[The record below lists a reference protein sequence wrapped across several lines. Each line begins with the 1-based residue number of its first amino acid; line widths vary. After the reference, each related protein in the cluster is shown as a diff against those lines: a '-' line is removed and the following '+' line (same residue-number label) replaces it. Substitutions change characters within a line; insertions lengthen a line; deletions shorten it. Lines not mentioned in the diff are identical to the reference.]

1 MNVLSIGGSD
11 PSSGAGIQ
19 SDVKTF
25 ENHDV
30 YGFTVIT
37 AITSQNTK
45 KISKI
50 APISAKDIKTQ
61 LESVLSDF
69 QIDAIKIGMVYD
81 SSIIKIVNTMIK
93 NQKCPIV
100 VDPIIESTT
109 KKILLKKSAIDS
121 YKRYIIP
128 LATII
133 TPNKKE
139 AKILSGTSKAEDAAK
154 ELQKLGAKNVIITGF
169 RESEKEIEDFVMEV
183 DNNYI
188 LKGKKIKIINH
199 GSGCNYSASITAS
212 LARKKSIYEATV
224 TAKEYVYQSIKKS
237 KNLGK
242 GIKIT
247 HKEISK
253 IQKELSH
260 SISDFQNIKNVS
272 KLIPECQTNFV
283 FSKNKPK
290 TIKNVLGIS
299 GRLVKSGNNVI
310 QAGELVFG
318 GSQHVATAVIQ
329 VSKKFSKIRSA
340 INIKYEP
347 KIITNAKKH
356 RMSVLSYDRKNESK
370 KSKSKEN
377 SSISWGISSCLKSN
391 IPDIIYHKGDFGK
404 EPMIIV
410 FGETPA
416 EVVRKIKLIQWTVN
430 IV

>member
-50 APISAKDIKTQ
+50 VPISTKDIRTQ

-81 SSIIKIVNTMIK
+81 SSIIKIINTMIK

-121 YKRYIIP
+121 YKKYIIP

-139 AKILSGTSKAEDAAK
+139 AKILSGCSKAEDAAK

-169 RESEKEIEDFVMEV
+169 RESEKEIEDFVRESG
-183 DNNYI
+183 NNYI
-188 LKGKKIKIINH
+188 LNGKKIKIINH

-237 KNLGK
+237 KSLG
-242 GIKIT
+242 
-247 HKEISK
+247 
-253 IQKELSH
+253 LS
-260 SISDFQNIKNVS
+260 
-272 KLIPECQTNFV
+272 LIH
-283 FSKNKPK
+283 
-290 TIKNVLGIS
+290 I
-299 GRLVKSGNNVI
+299 
-310 QAGELVFG
+310 
-318 GSQHVATAVIQ
+318 
-329 VSKKFSKIRSA
+329 
-340 INIKYEP
+340 
-347 KIITNAKKH
+347 
-356 RMSVLSYDRKNESK
+356 
-370 KSKSKEN
+370 
-377 SSISWGISSCLKSN
+377 
-391 IPDIIYHKGDFGK
+391 
-404 EPMIIV
+404 
-410 FGETPA
+410 
-416 EVVRKIKLIQWTVN
+416 
-430 IV
+430 

>member
-50 APISAKDIKTQ
+50 APISAKDIRTQ

-109 KKILLKKSAIDS
+109 KKILLKKSAISS
-121 YKRYIIP
+121 YKKYIIP

-139 AKILSGTSKAEDAAK
+139 AKMLSGCSKAEDAAK

-260 SISDFQNIKNVS
+260 SILDFQNIKNVS

-329 VSKKFSKIRSA
+329 VSKKFSNIRSA

-391 IPDIIYHKGDFGK
+391 IPDIIYHKGDIGK

-416 EVVRKIKLIQWTVN
+416 EVVRKIKLIQ
-430 IV
+430 

>member
-25 ENHDV
+25 ENHGV

-50 APISAKDIKTQ
+50 LPISSKNIKSQ
-61 LESVLSDF
+61 LESILSDF
-69 QIDAIKIGMVYD
+69 HIDAIKIGMVYD
-81 SSIIKIVNTMIK
+81 SSIIKAVYTIIK

-109 KKILLKKSAIDS
+109 KTMLLKKSAISD
-121 YKRYIIP
+121 YKKMIIP

-139 AKILSGTSKAEDAAK
+139 SKILSGCDKVEEAARK
-154 ELQKLGAKNVIITGF
+154 LQELGARNVIITGF
-169 RESEKEIEDFVMEV
+169 RESKSEIDDFVIES
-183 DNNYI
+183 DSNYI

-212 LARKKSIYEATV
+212 LAKKISIYEATRI
-224 TAKEYVYQSIKKS
+224 AKKYVYESIKNS

-242 GIKIT
+242 GIKMTYKKIP
-247 HKEISK
+247 E
-253 IQKELSH
+253 IQKQLSR
-260 SISDFQNIKNVS
+260 SIIDFQNIKNIS
-272 KLIPECQTNFV
+272 RFIPECQTNFV
-283 FSKNKPK
+283 FSKIEPK
-290 TIKNVLGIS
+290 NIKNVLGIS
-299 GRLVKSGNNVI
+299 GRLVKSGNDVI
-310 QAGELVFG
+310 QAGDLVFG
-318 GSQHVATAVIQ
+318 GSQHVATAVIE
-329 VSKKFSKIRSA
+329 VSKKFSEIRSA

-347 KIITNAKKH
+347 KIIRKAKK
-356 RMSVLSYDRKNESK
+356 RKMLVLSYDRKKESK
-370 KSKSKEN
+370 NSKLKEN
-377 SSISWGISSCLKSN
+377 SSISWGISSCLKSKT
-391 IPDIIYHKGDFGK
+391 PDIIFHKGDLGK

-410 FGETPA
+410 FGITPA
-416 EVVRKIKLIQWTVN
+416 EVVKKIKQIQ
-430 IV
+430 